1 MLSKTAEYALRA
13 MTCLAEQPSQLL
25 TTQWIAETSQVPSDY
40 LAKVLNSL
48 AEADLVLSQRG
59 RNGGFSLARPAEEL
73 TVLEIV
79 NAVDPIRRI
88 PYCPLGKVE
97 HGEHLCPLHRE
108 LDNAYAVV
116 ERTFAAR
123 RLADLIGVPSDDAAA
138 CNFPILAAQPAGR

>member
-25 TTQWIAETSQVPSDY
+25 TTQWIAETSRVPSDY

-48 AEADLVLSQRG
+48 ADADLVLSQRG
-59 RNGGFSLARPAEEL
+59 RHGGFSLARPAEEL

-88 PYCPLGKVE
+88 VNCPLDRPE

-108 LDNAYAVV
+108 LDNAYGVV
-116 ERTFAAR
+116 EQAFATR
-123 RLADLIGVPSDDAAA
+123 RLADLIGVPTDEGVA
-138 CNFPILAAQPAGR
+138 CNFPSLAGQPIGR